1 MVKVVEAVVDEAE
14 IAVVVAETV
23 NGVVETVLK
32 LKERI
37 VIEVDKDTTE
47 VLAKIRMDLLL
58 KERKMN
64 EEAAE
69 VAAATTAIAV
79 AGEIEVKE
87 AASAAAIEVAA
98 TEGAA
103 IVPERRVRPNQ
114 LSNNNKLSEH
124 HR

>member
-1 MVKVVEAVVDEAE
+1 MVRVVEAVVAEAE

-23 NGVVETVLK
+23 NGAVVTVLK
-32 LKERI
+32 HKERI
-37 VIEVDKDTTE
+37 VIEEDTIK
-47 VLAKIRMDLLL
+47 VHAKIRMVLSS

-64 EEAAE
+64 EEVAE
-69 VAAATTAIAV
+69 AVVATMATVAAGA
-79 AGEIEVKE
+79 IEVKE
-87 AASAAAIEVAA
+87 VASAAATVVAA

-103 IVPERRVRPNQ
+103 IVPEKRVRPNQ

>member
-1 MVKVVEAVVDEAE
+1 MVRVVEAVVAEAE

-23 NGVVETVLK
+23 NGAVVTVLK
-32 LKERI
+32 HKERI
-37 VIEVDKDTTE
+37 VIEGDTIK
-47 VLAKIRMDLLL
+47 VHAKIKMVLSS

-64 EEAAE
+64 EEVAE
-69 VAAATTAIAV
+69 AVVATMATVAAGA
-79 AGEIEVKE
+79 IEVKE
-87 AASAAAIEVAA
+87 VASAAATVVAA

-103 IVPERRVRPNQ
+103 IVPEKRVRPNQ

>member
-1 MVKVVEAVVDEAE
+1 MVRVVEAVVAEAE

-23 NGVVETVLK
+23 NGAVVTVLK
-32 LKERI
+32 HKERI
-37 VIEVDKDTTE
+37 VIEEDSIKVH
-47 VLAKIRMDLLL
+47 AKIKMVLSS

-64 EEAAE
+64 EEVAE
-69 VAAATTAIAV
+69 AVVATMATVAAGA
-79 AGEIEVKE
+79 IEVKE
-87 AASAAAIEVAA
+87 VASAAATVVAA

-103 IVPERRVRPNQ
+103 IVPEKRVRPNQ

>member
-1 MVKVVEAVVDEAE
+1 MVEAVVAEAE

-23 NGVVETVLK
+23 NGAVVTVLK
-32 LKERI
+32 HKERI
-37 VIEVDKDTTE
+37 VIEEDTIK
-47 VLAKIRMDLLL
+47 VHAKIRMVLSS

-64 EEAAE
+64 EEVAE
-69 VAAATTAIAV
+69 AVVATMATVAAGA
-79 AGEIEVKE
+79 IEVKE
-87 AASAAAIEVAA
+87 VASAAATVVAA

-103 IVPERRVRPNQ
+103 IVPEKRVRPNQ

>member
-1 MVKVVEAVVDEAE
+1 VVRVVEAVVAEAE

-23 NGVVETVLK
+23 NGAVVTVLK
-32 LKERI
+32 HKERI
-37 VIEVDKDTTE
+37 VIEEDTIK
-47 VLAKIRMDLLL
+47 VHAKIRMVLSS

-64 EEAAE
+64 EEVAE
-69 VAAATTAIAV
+69 AVVATMATVAAGA
-79 AGEIEVKE
+79 IEVKE
-87 AASAAAIEVAA
+87 VASAAATVVAA

-103 IVPERRVRPNQ
+103 IVPEKRVRPNQ